1 MFICENHQALILIS
15 KKLEAK
21 SLDQMPQ
28 LLQDKAMM
36 EGSSSQ
42 ADISLGNPVGYK
54 VQLYNRTSFLMEEEE
69 AIVVTPQKQ
78 ENQAVPKKASREL
91 YNSSSEEAAP
101 TAPKDLQHA
110 FAIVFPGFSCNPN
123 KNVNNEDAGD

>member
-1 MFICENHQALILIS
+1 MWEGLAISPVLIKRTLMFICENHQALILIS
-15 KKLEAK
+15 EKLEAK

-54 VQLYNRTSFLMEEEE
+54 VQLYNRTS
-69 AIVVTPQKQ
+69 TT
-78 ENQAVPKKASREL
+78 
-91 YNSSSEEAAP
+91 NS
-101 TAPKDLQHA
+101 
-110 FAIVFPGFSCNPN
+110 
-123 KNVNNEDAGD
+123 